1 MKPAWCVLFILAAA
15 IGDATPG
22 MAQQQCAPNY
32 TRDGFFIEAC
42 RGNVHDN
49 HGQSGFVFTTS
60 SIRRNNTAG
69 NVDVYESCVKNS
81 SGRALA
87 LSWYAAGMDDVM
99 IPDGCAFRKQRPAN
113 YPKPGA
119 QRPDF
124 VNTCIRYGNRW
135 QHEEDANYLPTPK
148 QMADGFPDISCAG
161 QVRQQGNGSS
171 PESGPGYSEF
181 LRRVGEF
188 FWRSFT
194 VLDADPSEQSQKLV
208 AFIVDTRFVLGTEA
222 KTYNYTIDFRLEE
235 LDPGAFALVA
245 PGFEL
250 HPPFVLSMQFEQ
262 QGWNAELARIRP
274 NERKSFAMTLPYNP
288 ELDLGE
294 DALTLRSLGE
304 DGTKRALFVP
314 VLE

>member
-1 MKPAWCVLFILAAA
+1 MKPAWRFFIVAAA
-15 IGDATPG
+15 IGYSTPG
-22 MAQQQCAPNY
+22 IAQEQCPPNY
-32 TRDGFFIEAC
+32 TRGEFFAESC
-42 RGNVHDN
+42 RGNIHDN

-69 NVDVYESCVKNS
+69 NVDVYESCVKNE

-87 LSWYAAGMDDVM
+87 LSWYASGMDDVM
-99 IPDGCAFRKQRPAN
+99 VPDGCAFRKQRPAN

-124 VNTCIRYGNRW
+124 VTTCIRYGNRW
-135 QHEEDANYLPTPK
+135 QHQEDANYLPTPR
-148 QMADGFPDISCAG
+148 QMTNGFPDASCAG
-161 QVRQQGNGSS
+161 LVRQGGNGN
-171 PESGPGYSEF
+171 PQESGPGYSEF

-194 VLDADPSEQSQKLV
+194 VLDADRSEQSQKLV
-208 AFIVDTRFVLGTEA
+208 AFVIDTRFTLASEA
-222 KTYNYTIDFRLEE
+222 RTYSYKIDFHLEE
-235 LDPGAFALVA
+235 LDPGAFELVS
-245 PGFEL
+245 GFEL
-250 HPPFVLSMQFEQ
+250 FPPFVLSRQFEQ
-262 QGWNAELARIRP
+262 QGWNEELARIRP
-274 NERKSFAMTLPYNP
+274 NERKTFAMTLPYNA

-294 DALTLRSLGE
+294 DAVTLRSLGE